1 MKQTI
6 GTSIVGRVPIGG
18 IALTAALLAV
28 SACNMTTQTS
38 AMEGI
43 GFREARF
50 QEISAMREYRQCRDD
65 GVELDTK
72 ARSSGSAGRYL
83 ASARLLEKCE
93 TELGQ
98 ESVKL
103 AVDERMRA
111 YALGIQNY
119 IKGGDLET
127 AARNLERFKKAF
139 TGTDL
144 YFTSGASFVETMASI
159 LGQKR
164 PHEFGDVAALN
175 VNDELKSEMRRIRYW
190 KRY

>member
-1 MKQTI
+1 MKQTVEN
-6 GTSIVGRVPIGG
+6 SIVGRIPLRG
-18 IALTAALLAV
+18 IALSAALLTV
-28 SACNMTTQTS
+28 SACNLNTQTN

-72 ARSSGSAGRYL
+72 ARSSGSAGQYL

-98 ESVKL
+98 EAANL

-119 IKGGDLET
+119 IKGGNLET

-139 TGTDL
+139 TGKDL
-144 YFTSGASFVETMASI
+144 YFTSGASFIETMESI

-164 PHEFGDVAALN
+164 PHEFGDLAALN
-175 VNDELKSEMRRIRYW
+175 VSYELKNEMRRIRYW
-190 KRY
+190 KRN